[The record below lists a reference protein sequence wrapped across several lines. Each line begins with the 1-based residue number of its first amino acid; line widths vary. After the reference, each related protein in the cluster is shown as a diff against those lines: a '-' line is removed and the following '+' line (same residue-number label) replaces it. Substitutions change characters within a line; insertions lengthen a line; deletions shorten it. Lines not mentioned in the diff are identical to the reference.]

1 MDVVL
6 QELRIPTLRGQAM
19 RLPPCIARRSFAP
32 CWKVAPPPSARSAM
46 TDTESSSS
54 ASSLFDLMEEADQ
67 EAEASEPTHEQ
78 RKAATVNAS
87 RLAAS
92 FAPLI
97 NDLLQVQ
104 VSFLVGDT
112 DTNLGEADA
121 QQLRDYLAEGREVLA
136 QAEEEIANFSPN
148 LCWGKGL
155 EGRRGVIV
163 AEDMHEKV
171 RLSEKIRAWLTNV
184 QRERSRRMRYE
195 QLQAKGRAYKRARVD
210 L

>member
-6 QELRIPTLRGQAM
+6 QELRIPTLKRTSDT
-19 RLPPCIARRSFAP
+19 IASVHCSP
-32 CWKVAPPPSARSAM
+32 QLSSLLESSPPSVRPLCHDGHGKLQLGFVPLRPHGGGGSGGG
-46 TDTESSSS
+46 
-54 ASSLFDLMEEADQ
+54 SLRAYSR
-67 EAEASEPTHEQ
+67 AA

-104 VSFLVGDT
+104 ASFLVG

-148 LCWGKGL
+148 LCWGQGAGRPKG
-155 EGRRGVIV
+155 GNSRRGH
-163 AEDMHEKV
+163 AREGKAFGKK
-171 RLSEKIRAWLTNV
+171 SEP
-184 QRERSRRMRYE
+184 
-195 QLQAKGRAYKRARVD
+195 G
-210 L
+210 